1 MNYIL
6 RSGIVLL
13 VVLFCVFSRLYGYEN
28 SFELER
34 GKSKNQ
40 FAFTSLGQIKH
51 RELIIKTLKGT
62 QSINIRSVS
71 VSVSNSGT
79 YALIMLNDYDYGGI
93 EWFVF
98 NTNAKKIV
106 TEKPVSWQN
115 ISFNKDVIWSDYT
128 YYGKEKYLI
137 IPQTGES
144 QYEYFCVELE
154 GGKVG
159 RIELNYDDLTVCQ
172 LPLLTN
178 NHHWLST
185 DLVSAIVHIGV
196 NPWAE
201 KDDHCSE
208 DTIYYPWLV
217 ILNLKSMDYKVIK

>member
-6 RSGIVLL
+6 RVWLLPLL
-13 VVLFCVFSRLYGYEN
+13 VSVCAFSKSYAYIN

-51 RELIIKTLKGT
+51 REFIIKTLKGT

-93 EWFVF
+93 EWFIY
-98 NTNAKKIV
+98 NTNTKKIV
-106 TEKPVSWQN
+106 TEKPASWQN
-115 ISFNKDVIWSDYT
+115 TSFNSNVIWSDYK
-128 YYGKEKYLI
+128 YFGEEKYLI
-137 IPQTGES
+137 IPQGGES
-144 QYEYFCVELE
+144 QYEYFCVQLQS
-154 GGKVG
+154 GKAG
-159 RIELNYDDLTVCQ
+159 SIEINYDGLHVCQ

-185 DLVSAIVHIGV
+185 DIVSVIVPMDV

-201 KDDHCSE
+201 EDDNCSE
-208 DTIYYPWLV
+208 DTVYDPWMV